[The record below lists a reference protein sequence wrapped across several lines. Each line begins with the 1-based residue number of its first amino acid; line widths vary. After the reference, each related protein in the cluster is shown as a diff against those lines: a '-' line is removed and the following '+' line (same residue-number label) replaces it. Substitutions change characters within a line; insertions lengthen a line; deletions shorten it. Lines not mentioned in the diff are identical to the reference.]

1 MSELTCHS
9 VTHYACDCMRG
20 LLADT
25 EADLQEAR
33 AELDAARTGHRAAVR
48 VLSQTLGER
57 DRLADERRAIIDCL
71 NLYGDRVVHE
81 ALTAAGL
88 LLDVATDDKRPWRNN
103 DCPHGYG
110 FDDCCHDPSE
120 CVATDDPPVPYRA
133 LEGSEGGEDGR

>member
-1 MSELTCHS
+1 MTRTCEGRCK
-9 VTHYACDCMRG
+9 VCDLG
-20 LLADT
+20 EDNESL
-25 EADLQEAR
+25 R
-33 AELDAARTGHRAAVR
+33 AEVETLDRMHRLALDQRDQLR
-48 VLSQTLGER
+48 VER

-110 FDDCCHDPSE
+110 FDDCCHDPSV
-120 CVATDDPPVPYRA
+120 CMAGDDT
-133 LEGSEGGEDGR
+133 EDGQ